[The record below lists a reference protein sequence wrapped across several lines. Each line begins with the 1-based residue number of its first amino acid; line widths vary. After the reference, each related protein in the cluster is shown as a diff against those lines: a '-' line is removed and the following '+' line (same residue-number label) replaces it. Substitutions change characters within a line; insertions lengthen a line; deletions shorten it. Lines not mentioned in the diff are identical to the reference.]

1 MILLEVERSREAR
14 HKELGALRMM
24 LTYATESADE
34 IGALRLAKVLREAC
48 ELAAIEDGEMAPNRL
63 LN

>member
-1 MILLEVERSREAR
+1 MFLEVEKSREAR
-14 HKELGALRMM
+14 RKELSALRMI

-34 IGALRLAKVLREAC
+34 IGAPHLAKLLREAC